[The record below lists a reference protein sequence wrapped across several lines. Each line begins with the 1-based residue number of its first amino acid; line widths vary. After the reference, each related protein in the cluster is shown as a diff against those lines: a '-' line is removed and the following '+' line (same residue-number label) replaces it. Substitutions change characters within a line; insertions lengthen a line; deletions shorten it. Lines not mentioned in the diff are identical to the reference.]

1 MRGRVI
7 LCQRVTG
14 SVSLCAALLLCGGC
28 AYRPPPVPPAEVIQ
42 PPGGRLVCADNS
54 VLIREEGS
62 CDKSSQ
68 PSPSSENTGVAPR
81 RPMRRIPPAAVAVAA
96 QHRRE
101 RKAATV
107 AAEPSVPQSTADAM
121 FTLKNAP
128 VKNASVGSV
137 FLGVPATFSSN
148 PLVRLFHAT
157 ARVERPGGSAIGETA
172 DSARAISAPWG
183 GVAIPSRGSSSPWSR
198 SSGDRDSAA
207 EAARRSPRCAQP
219 LKQPP
224 RAPPPRLLA

>member
-1 MRGRVI
+1 MRWRVI

-14 SVSLCAALLLCGGC
+14 SASLCAAVLLCGGC

-68 PSPSSENTGVAPR
+68 PSRSSENTGVAPR

-101 RKAATV
+101 RKAARV
-107 AAEPSVPQSTADAM
+107 AAEPSVPRSTADAM

-148 PLVRLFHAT
+148 PSGVLGGGWSDFFPQRL
-157 ARVERPGGSAIGETA
+157 ESS
-172 DSARAISAPWG
+172 DRA
-183 GVAIPSRGSSSPWSR
+183 V
-198 SSGDRDSAA
+198 
-207 EAARRSPRCAQP
+207 
-219 LKQPP
+219 PP
-224 RAPPPRLLA
+224 

>member
-1 MRGRVI
+1 MPWRVI

-42 PPGGRLVCADNS
+42 PLGGRLVCADNS

-68 PSPSSENTGVAPR
+68 PPPSSENTGVAPR

-101 RKAATV
+101 QKAATV
-107 AAEPSVPQSTADAM
+107 AAEPSVPRSSAM

-128 VKNASVGSV
+128 VENASVGSV

-148 PLVRLFHAT
+148 PSGVLGGGWSDFFTQRL
-157 ARVERPGGSAIGETA
+157 ESS
-172 DSARAISAPWG
+172 DRA
-183 GVAIPSRGSSSPWSR
+183 V
-198 SSGDRDSAA
+198 
-207 EAARRSPRCAQP
+207 
-219 LKQPP
+219 PP
-224 RAPPPRLLA
+224 